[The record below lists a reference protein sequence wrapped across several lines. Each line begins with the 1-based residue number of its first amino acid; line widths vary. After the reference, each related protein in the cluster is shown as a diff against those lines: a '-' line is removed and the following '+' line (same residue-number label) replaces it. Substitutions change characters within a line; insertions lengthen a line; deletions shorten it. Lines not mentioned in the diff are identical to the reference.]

1 MLKKGMYI
9 LVFMFS
15 FLGFAQN
22 YVKHTVAKGET
33 ITQIAQKYKV
43 TPYDIYKL
51 NPDSQNGIQ
60 PKSVLLIPKSIPS
73 SPKVISASGTTKTHE
88 VKLKET
94 LYSIS
99 KQYNITIEDIE
110 KNNLFLAVD
119 GLQPGQKLIISSATI
134 KSNVPKKTIDVAKK
148 PLENKMAIAHEV
160 LPKET
165 KYGIATK
172 YGITVDQLEAMNP
185 EVKDN
190 LPIGYKL
197 KINKSL
203 PSNHTSKEANAPFG
217 ELVVKKAERTVDYT
231 VKQGETMYSLP
242 KMLGV
247 SEQKLRELNP
257 ILSDGLRDGMVLKI
271 PSSTVFNTNTNN
283 QTSNLLSTLNK
294 KDKKE
299 LVLFLPFNITKF
311 ESDSLNSVTNK
322 LKNDKFL
329 NMTLDFYS
337 GALMAI
343 DSAKTLGL
351 NVDVRIFDSNES
363 KHSTDAVEIAKS
375 KIQNANAVIG
385 PFYSDNAEKLAEA
398 LQDKN
403 IPVISPLSKDYE
415 ISYPNLYQSF
425 PTTNSQKNAIFN
437 FMHAKNGNIIAI
449 VDPKKE
455 SSKKYLQEFQKDTK
469 FVGISDKGGFVSD
482 SIKKYLVKDKMNYVV
497 LESEREGTIFTATTV
512 LLAAKKDYQVQL
524 VILEPNATLDFEEIA
539 VSRLTKLNLLFPSVN
554 KDNVSTE
561 ASNFEMAYK
570 KSNKVL
576 PNTFAT
582 RGFDVTFDTLLR
594 LSQGKSFDET
604 MISISEQVEN
614 KFDYAKSASG
624 GYINKGIYIL
634 EYQEDLTVKEAK

>member
-1 MLKKGMYI
+1 MLKKGIYI

-22 YVKHTVAKGET
+22 YSKHTVLKGET
-33 ITQIAQKYKV
+33 LSSIAQKYKV
-43 TPYDIYKL
+43 TPYDIYNL
-51 NPDSQNGIQ
+51 NPDAQNGI
-60 PKSVLLIPKSIPS
+60 KLGSVLLIPKSI
-73 SPKVISASGTTKTHE
+73 GQTTVKPVVQTGSTKIHE
-88 VKLKET
+88 VKPKET

-99 KQYNITIEDIE
+99 KQYNVTVEDIQ
-110 KNNLFLAVD
+110 KNNSFLAAD
-119 GLQPGQKLIISSATI
+119 GLQPGQKLVISSKIVKSDAT
-134 KSNVPKKTIDVAKK
+134 KK
-148 PLENKMAIAHEV
+148 PVENKVAITHEV

-185 EVKDN
+185 EVKEN

-197 KINKSL
+197 KITKNQSAT
-203 PSNHTSKEANAPFG
+203 SNSKEVKDTNQVYG
-217 ELVVKKAERTVDYT
+217 EVQVKKADKTFDYT
-231 VKQGETMYSLP
+231 VKKGETMYSLP
-242 KMLGV
+242 KTLGV

-257 ILSDGLRDGMVLKI
+257 ILADGLKDGMILKI
-271 PSSTVFNTNTNN
+271 PSTAVFNSTTTS
-283 QTSNLLSTLNK
+283 QTSNLLSSLNK

-299 LVLFLPFNITKF
+299 LVLFLPFNIAKF
-311 ESDSLNSVTNK
+311 ESDSLSSTTSK

-351 NVDVRIFDSNES
+351 NVDVRIFDSNEN
-363 KHSTDAVEIAKS
+363 KYNTDAVEIAKA
-375 KIQNANAVIG
+375 KAMNASAIIG

-398 LQDKN
+398 MQEKN

-415 ISYPNLYQSF
+415 VSYPNLYQSF

-437 FMHAKNGNIIAI
+437 FMNAKNGNIIAI

-455 SSKKYLQEFQKDTK
+455 SSRKYLQEFQKDTK
-469 FVGISDKGGFVSD
+469 LVGFSDKGGFVSD
-482 SIKKYLVKDKMNYVV
+482 SITKLLVKDKMNYVI
-497 LESEREGTIFTATTV
+497 LESEREGTVFTVTTV
-512 LLAAKKDYQVQL
+512 LSTAKKDYQVQL
-524 VILEPNATLDFEEIA
+524 VILEPNATLDFEEIS
-539 VSRLTKLNLLFPSVN
+539 VSKLTKLNLLFPSAS

-561 ASNFEMAYK
+561 ASNFEMNYK
-570 KSNKVL
+570 KINKVL
-576 PNTFAT
+576 PNAYAT

-594 LSQGKSFDET
+594 LSQGKSFEET
-604 MISISEQVEN
+604 MNTTSEQVEN